1 MIGVVIPAK
10 PLDTALVRLSGVLD
24 PSERRDLQAAM
35 LEDVLAAAAGL
46 TERIIVVSA
55 DRDVGVLAEP
65 FGAQVVP
72 DHVPAAGINAAVTR
86 GVAAM
91 NGVGVVL
98 VVMGDLPCATTDDLR
113 MVTAAATGGRNVVL
127 AVSGDGTGTNAML
140 LTPPTVIDPSFGD
153 GSLARHLERA
163 GRTGVEATLVT
174 APGLMLDIDT
184 ADDLD
189 TLDRSDVTSR
199 AARLVRELNLATRTP
214 VAPA

>member
-1 MIGVVIPAK
+1 VIGVVIPAK
-10 PLDTALVRLSGVLD
+10 PLDTALVRLSEVLD

-55 DRDVGVLAEP
+55 DRDIGVLADR

-86 GVAAM
+86 GVGTM
-91 NGVGVVL
+91 NGVGMVL

-140 LTPPTVIDPSFGD
+140 LTPPSVIDPSFGE
-153 GSLARHLERA
+153 GSLARHLDRAERI
-163 GRTGVEATLVT
+163 GVEATLVT

-189 TLDRSDVTSR
+189 TLVRSDVTSR
-199 AARLVRELNLATRTP
+199 AARLVRELDLATRTP